1 MNTKSQP
8 IATAFTPLR
17 VSLMV
22 FIVISILSAVVSYV
36 FKEASWAYLL
46 GIFSTVF
53 ILLVV
58 FLQIMELIWL
68 NSMRI
73 HQTDKAVK
81 KSYQKAINIYLV
93 LLPLGIFLSYLVL
106 LKNLTTTS

>member
-1 MNTKSQP
+1 MSTP
-8 IATAFTPLR
+8 IKKTAFTPLR
-17 VSLMV
+17 VTLMV
-22 FIVISILSAVVSYV
+22 FIVISIITASVAYF
-36 FKEASWAYLL
+36 FKEQPWSYLL

-68 NSMRI
+68 NSMRV
-73 HQTDKAVK
+73 HQKNATVR
-81 KSYQKAINIYLV
+81 KSYKKAINIYLI

-106 LKNLTTTS
+106 LE

>member
-1 MNTKSQP
+1 MNNPTKP
-8 IATAFTPLR
+8 TAFTPLR
-17 VSLMV
+17 VTLMI
-22 FIVISILSAVVSYV
+22 FIVVSIIT
-36 FKEASWAYLL
+36 ASIAYLFNEQPWAYLL

-73 HQTDKAVK
+73 HQEDKTVK
-81 KSYQKAINIYLV
+81 KSYQTAIYIYLV
-93 LLPLGIFLSYLVL
+93 LLPLGIFLSFLVL
-106 LKNLTTTS
+106 LK

>member
-1 MNTKSQP
+1 MQNKP
-8 IATAFTPLR
+8 KKTAFTPLR
-17 VSLMV
+17 VTLMV
-22 FIVISILSAVVSYV
+22 FIVIFIAGAIVSYT
-36 FKEASWAYLL
+36 FKESPWAYML

-58 FLQIMELIWL
+58 FLQIMELVWL

-73 HQTDKAVK
+73 HQKDKTVK
-81 KSYQKAINIYLV
+81 KSYQTAIYIYMI

-106 LKNLTTTS
+106 ILK

>member
-1 MNTKSQP
+1 M
-8 IATAFTPLR
+8 I
-17 VSLMV
+17 
-22 FIVISILSAVVSYV
+22 FIVVSIIT
-36 FKEASWAYLL
+36 ASIAYFFSEQPWAYLL

-73 HQTDKAVK
+73 HQEDETVK
-81 KSYQKAINIYLV
+81 KSYQTAINIYLV
-93 LLPLGIFLSYLVL
+93 LLPLGIFLSFLVL
-106 LKNLTTTS
+106 LK

>member
-1 MNTKSQP
+1 MNTKTHSA
-8 IATAFTPLR
+8 ATAFTPLR
-17 VSLMV
+17 ISLMV
-22 FIVISILSAVVSYV
+22 FIVISIISATISYI

-58 FLQIMELIWL
+58 FLQIMELVWL

-73 HQTDKAVK
+73 HQTDLQVK

-106 LKNLTTTS
+106 VQK